1 MGGGGRKQKR
11 MTGLVEYEESLR
23 DTGIEKHKKQCIT
36 KKGADNAKDRQKR
49 TPRTGNVRGTDS
61 SERIRTDGGSARS
74 VDGGERGLA
83 IRSDLGTDQPPCGVE
98 ATKWR
103 GVTESH

>member
-49 TPRTGNVRGTDS
+49 T
-61 SERIRTDGGSARS
+61 
-74 VDGGERGLA
+74 L
-83 IRSDLGTDQPPCGVE
+83 
-98 ATKWR
+98 
-103 GVTESH
+103 